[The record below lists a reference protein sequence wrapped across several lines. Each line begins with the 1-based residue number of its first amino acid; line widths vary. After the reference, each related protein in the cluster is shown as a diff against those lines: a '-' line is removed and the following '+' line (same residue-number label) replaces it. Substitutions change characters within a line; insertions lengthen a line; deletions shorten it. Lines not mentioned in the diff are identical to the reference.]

1 MISKIKFFLKNTIL
15 IINFLY
21 EEYFVSK
28 KRKEKFKRDF
38 NILLRKL
45 EKKENFSYSRFS
57 DGELFVLQNKKL
69 IISKNYWSLEDKKY
83 YANFSNDDKKEFL
96 PTKHQFY
103 RKKLIQSLKFKKKN
117 YFKGISCS
125 CCNGKTAV
133 NYMKS
138 IAKDDKNLTHSNLLQ
153 NGNYKLFITK
163 MLSLFKKKKIVLIS
177 NKNNDFKK
185 LPFSVIKR
193 FDIGINCFVNDYSVL
208 YKIINYIKKYKIKNH
223 VFLFSASSLSNVLIM
238 ELYREFDE
246 NTYIDIG
253 STLNPY
259 FNFKTLSKSRSYL
272 SEYWNSSKHSK
283 HLKKNC
289 YW

>member
-163 MLSLFKKKKIVLIS
+163 MLSLFKKKK
-177 NKNNDFKK
+177 
-185 LPFSVIKR
+185 
-193 FDIGINCFVNDYSVL
+193 
-208 YKIINYIKKYKIKNH
+208 
-223 VFLFSASSLSNVLIM
+223 
-238 ELYREFDE
+238 
-246 NTYIDIG
+246 
-253 STLNPY
+253 
-259 FNFKTLSKSRSYL
+259 
-272 SEYWNSSKHSK
+272 
-283 HLKKNC
+283 
-289 YW
+289 

>member
-185 LPFSVIKR
+185 LPFRVIKR

-208 YKIINYIKKYKIKNH
+208 YKIINYIKKYTIKNH

-253 STLNPY
+253 STLNQY
-259 FNFKTLSKSRSYL
+259 FNFKPLSISSFYV
-272 SEYWNSSKHSK
+272 SDYWNSCKHSK